1 MKIGTGILKIVATS
15 ALLGGIAVGGTAAA
29 AGLAQVHGNVSP
41 MLTRA
46 TVVRHHSV
54 SAKLN
59 ISIALPL
66 QNQDQL
72 AQFLHDLH
80 DRSSSSYHKFLKPGE
95 FAQLYGP
102 SAGQVQAV
110 EDFLTQHGIPAR
122 SISVSPNRTRVM
134 FTATT
139 AAVESAFGVAINDYT
154 VDGATFYSAS
164 GDPSLP
170 ADLHVKAVFGLDDAV
185 QWKPHNIQ
193 NLHPAPRGRGAGPSG
208 YGPQQIATA
217 YDWPNPNA
225 VVDPLTDTSLAS
237 GVTIAIATAFTYRP
251 QDVQKFWDTYGLPHH
266 TLSNVPING
275 TTHVLNGETTL
286 DIERSSSMSPGSAI
300 KVYECSTPANAN
312 FDAEFQAIATA
323 DTEQVVSTSWGLN
336 ETQSGLASIGAEH
349 DAFVQMATQGQTVM
363 AAAGD
368 DGSNDRFS
376 GNNGDNADFPSSDPF
391 VIAAGGTTL
400 FLDNTNFIVEEDAWS
415 GAGGADSLYFAEPS
429 FQTSAAGWVSNTN
442 CSEDVTSDSN
452 YVDDQTGV
460 CTAAGAPSRQSS
472 DISMDADPSTGY
484 SIYYNGRWEVFG
496 GTSFVA
502 PELAGFFAILAGQD
516 ITINSATGFE
526 GSGPELVFCAAATNP
541 SGDFHDITSGSNGN
555 FSAGTGWDHPTG
567 WGSPDAALLAG
578 DLAASC
584 VVH

>member
-1 MKIGTGILKIVATS
+1 MKIGMGILKIVATS
-15 ALLGGIAVGGTAAA
+15 ALLGGIAVSGTAAA
-29 AGLAQVHGNVSP
+29 AGLAQVRGNVSP
-41 MLTRA
+41 MVTQA
-46 TVVRHHSV
+46 KAVRHHSP

-66 QNQDQL
+66 QNQERL
-72 AQFLHDLH
+72 GQFLHDLH
-80 DRSSSSYHKFLKPGE
+80 DRSSPSYHKFLKPGE

-110 EDFLTQHGIPAR
+110 KDFLTQHGIPAR
-122 SISVSPNRTRVM
+122 SISVSANRTRVM

-154 VDGATFYSAS
+154 LNGATFYSAS
-164 GDPSLP
+164 GDPALP
-170 ADLHVKAVFGLDDAV
+170 ANLQVKAVFGLDDAA

-193 NLHPAPRGRGAGPSG
+193 NLNPAPRGRGAGPSG
-208 YGPQQIATA
+208 YAPQQIATA

-225 VVDPLTDTSLAS
+225 VGDPLTDTSLAS
-237 GVTIAIATAFTYRP
+237 GVTIGIVTAFTYRP

-266 TLSNVPING
+266 TLTNVAING

-300 KVYECSTPANAN
+300 RVYECSTPANSN
-312 FDAEFQAIATA
+312 FDAAFQAVATA
-323 DTEQVVSTSWGLN
+323 GTAQVVSTSWGLN

-376 GNNGDNADFPSSDPF
+376 GNSGDNADFPSSDPF

-400 FLDNTNFIVEEDAWS
+400 FLDNTNLILEEDAWS
-415 GAGGADSLYFAEPS
+415 GAGGADSLYFAEPA

-442 CSEDVTSDSN
+442 CSEDVTSDPD

-460 CTAAGAPSRQSS
+460 CTAAAAPSRQSS
-472 DISMDADPSTGY
+472 DISMDANPSTGY

-516 ITINSATGFE
+516 ISINAATGFE
-526 GSGPELVFCAAATNP
+526 GSGPELIFCAAASNP

-555 FSAGTGWDHPTG
+555 FDAGTGWDHPTG
-567 WGSPDAALLAG
+567 WGSPDAALLAD
-578 DLAASC
+578 DLATNC